1 MQTSA
6 EIAPAPTAARDIDGA
21 VFRKVLGNVPTSV
34 SIVAGADAD
43 GPFGMVIGSLVSIS
57 LAPPLVGLF
66 IDNKSRTLPRLLA
79 CDEICINVLG
89 AEHAQFCHDFGREKD
104 RRFQCGRWRQDGGAP
119 QFDLA
124 LAWVSGRIERS
135 IVIGDHHLIV
145 VDVRDL
151 NENPVSVETNPLIFF
166 RGAFAA

>member
-1 MQTSA
+1 MQANA
-6 EIAPAPTAARDIDGA
+6 EFDRAPPPRIDGA

-34 SIVAGADAD
+34 SIVTGADAE
-43 GPFGMVIGSLVSIS
+43 GPFGIVIGSLVSIS

-66 IDNKSRTLPRLLA
+66 IDNQSRTLPRLLA
-79 CDEICINVLG
+79 CEEICISVLG
-89 AEHAQFCHDFGREKD
+89 AEHAQLCHDFSREKD
-104 RRFQCGRWRQDGGAP
+104 SRFRCGRWRHDGGAP
-119 QFDLA
+119 RLGPA

-145 VDVRDL
+145 VEACSLD
-151 NENPVSVETNPLIFF
+151 ENPASGEAEPLVFF

>member
-1 MQTSA
+1 MQVNA
-6 EIAPAPTAARDIDGA
+6 ETAPVAAMGIDGA
-21 VFRKVLGNVPTSV
+21 VFRRVLGNVPTSV

-43 GPFGMVIGSLVSIS
+43 GPFGIVIGSLVSIS
-57 LAPPLVGLF
+57 LDPPLVGLF
-66 IDNKSRTLPRLLA
+66 IDNKSRTLSRLLA

-89 AEHAQFCHDFGREKD
+89 AEHAQLCHDFGREKD
-104 RRFQCGRWRQDGGAP
+104 SRFHCGRWRQEGGAP
-119 QFDLA
+119 KLDLA

-145 VDVRDL
+145 VDVRHL
-151 NENPVSVETNPLIFF
+151 NENPASVEANPLIFF

>member
-1 MQTSA
+1 MQANA
-6 EIAPAPTAARDIDGA
+6 ESDRAAAPGIDGA

-34 SIVAGADAD
+34 SIVTGEDAE
-43 GPFGMVIGSLVSIS
+43 GPFGIVIGSLVSIS

-66 IDNKSRTLPRLLA
+66 VDNESRTLQRLLA
-79 CDEICINVLG
+79 CEEICINVLG
-89 AEHAQFCHDFGREKD
+89 AEHAQLCHEFSREKD

-119 QFDLA
+119 PQLGPA

-145 VDVRDL
+145 VEARNL
-151 NENPVSVETNPLIFF
+151 NENPASIEAEPLIFF